1 MKEIEQIDR
10 LQAVLDHLKTTF
22 VGKAEIIDLMGIC
35 LIGRENLF
43 LLGPPGTAKS
53 AMVRALSERL
63 QGQSFEYLLT
73 RFTEPN
79 ELFGPFD
86 IRKLREGELVTNTEG
101 MLPEATLIF
110 LDELLNANS
119 AILNSLLMVLNERI
133 FRRGKEQKNLPAL
146 MIVSASNHLPEDE
159 ALQAL
164 FDRFLIRVRCENVA
178 PDLLNK
184 VLQAGWKLEQDDK
197 GKAPNITVKGIQ
209 KLQDLIKKVDLQDI
223 QEVYID
229 LVTKLRNAGLAVSDR
244 RAVKL
249 QRLIAASAVICKRT
263 KAIPSDLWVLRFIWD
278 TEEQIEV
285 IAGIVNAVIEADT
298 NTEAQHPRAKQD
310 SLPDADEIYKEV
322 KQLKEKWEGTE
333 IPLSERA
340 IIKDRLR
347 YLNGRCDW
355 IKNEEQRTYVQ
366 EPINE
371 LWQKIIHT
379 N

>member
-1 MKEIEQIDR
+1 M
-10 LQAVLDHLKTTF
+10 
-22 VGKAEIIDLMGIC
+22 
-35 LIGRENLF
+35 
-43 LLGPPGTAKS
+43 
-53 AMVRALSERL
+53 
-63 QGQSFEYLLT
+63 
-73 RFTEPN
+73 
-79 ELFGPFD
+79 
-86 IRKLREGELVTNTEG
+86 
-101 MLPEATLIF
+101 
-110 LDELLNANS
+110 
-119 AILNSLLMVLNERI
+119 
-133 FRRGKEQKNLPAL
+133 
-146 MIVSASNHLPEDE
+146 
-159 ALQAL
+159 
-164 FDRFLIRVRCENVA
+164 
-178 PDLLNK
+178 
-184 VLQAGWKLEQDDK
+184 
-197 GKAPNITVKGIQ
+197 
-209 KLQDLIKKVDLQDI
+209 
-223 QEVYID
+223 
-229 LVTKLRNAGLAVSDR
+229 RNAGLAVSDR

-322 KQLKEKWEGTE
+322 KQLEEKWEGTE

>member
-1 MKEIEQIDR
+1 MKEIEQVDR

-22 VGKAEIIDLMGIC
+22 VGKSEIIDLMGIC

-322 KQLKEKWEGTE
+322 KQLEEKWEGTE